1 MPGAPPSSVSA
12 AADLPSSINV
22 TWSEV
27 IPSKTYGIIISYKV
41 KYRRTDGQDS
51 MKEVIVY
58 QKSALLENLDAYID
72 YDIQVAGMTIK
83 GVGVFSSK
91 VLFLW
96 RALQEKES
104 VDSKALE

>member
-1 MPGAPPSSVSA
+1 
-12 AADLPSSINV
+12 
-22 TWSEV
+22 
-27 IPSKTYGIIISYKV
+27 
-41 KYRRTDGQDS
+41 

-91 VLFLW
+91 ITLRTLPGGETVS
-96 RALQEKES
+96 S
-104 VDSKALE
+104 VW

>member
-1 MPGAPPSSVSA
+1 MPGAPPTSVTA
-12 AADLPSSINV
+12 AAKLPKSINV
-22 TWSEV
+22 TWSE
-27 IPSKTYGIIISYKV
+27 INPTKTFGIIISYKV

-58 QKSALLENLDAYID
+58 QKSASLEDLDAYIN

-91 VLFLW
+91 ITHRTLPGGEPVLNVLAF
-96 RALQEKES
+96 
-104 VDSKALE
+104 